1 MTTDGFVGEY
11 SGFVISEFA
20 AQNQRSDYLKDKSI
34 GYYTMSLGENNLQQ
48 TPLYVDARDFDS
60 PLKYVNHSCDP
71 NCRIEIWTV
80 EGLPRVGIF
89 ANEPIS
95 KGCFLTIEVK
105 QRGLLM
111 VKCASVELSNVVIF
125 SKA

>member
-1 MTTDGFVGEY
+1 MGEY

-20 AQNQRSDYLKDKSI
+20 AESQRTDYIEDKSI

-80 EGLPRVGIF
+80 EGLPRVGMF

-95 KGCFLTIEVK
+95 NGCFLTIDYRSK
-105 QRGLLM
+105 ATGLVDGEACKCGA
-111 VKCASVELSNVVIF
+111 VKCRNF
-125 SKA
+125 F